1 MSADHDSLY
10 VHAEDG
16 GLYLLIDGDARW
28 KDEATGEWVPS
39 VIYQDADPDSPR
51 FGQMYGTRK
60 LRWRERF
67 KRRLRP

>member
-10 VHAEDG
+10 THVEDG
-16 GLYLLIDGDARW
+16 GTYLLIDRDARW

-39 VIYQDADPDSPR
+39 VIYQDADPASPR

-67 KRRLRP
+67 RRPAR